1 MKDNREVFE
10 FYKLLNQNILISY
23 TGPFDN
29 QILAVIAKNIEM
41 VLSGNPKVSKKIFK
55 IFFELAQNISFYS
68 AEFTEQ
74 PGIGPTGEGTLV
86 IQDTPEGYLFITGNM
101 VNRASADNLEA
112 KIKKINKLDR
122 LKLREF
128 KRAERGRPR
137 SEQGGANIGLI
148 QVALTSENKLRSR
161 FIPVNENTSFYI
173 LGALIAK

>member
-41 VLSGNPKVSKKIFK
+41 VLSGNPRVSKKIFK

-68 AEFTEQ
+68 AEFTDQ
-74 PGIGPTGEGTLV
+74 PGVGPTGEGTLI
-86 IQDTPEGYLFITGNM
+86 IQEKPEGYLFITGNM
-101 VNRASADNLEA
+101 VDKKTADKLES
-112 KIKKINKLDR
+112 KIERINQLDR
-122 LKLREF
+122 DKLREF

-148 QVALTSENKLRSR
+148 QVALTSENSLASR
-161 FIPVNENTSFYI
+161 FIPVNEKTSFYI